1 MLLNRLQPFWDF
13 MASPPFVP
21 QAYWDAVSNEQ
32 RIKYLFARLYRLCE
46 YANEL
51 SKNQDE
57 LTTAIEQMRAELDA
71 KLKELD
77 EKFAALEDA
86 LTKNLEEELLALEQ
100 RLKNLINDLAV
111 AQGWDVE
118 SGQATSAKDEARIL
132 RSELYNSSTVDELK
146 KNFKTV
152 RELKITF
159 IPGEMA
165 DDGVHYMLIPPRV
178 DMLSTRANSVINIW
192 NWWKKNNADFN
203 NQPTPKQ
210 TFEAAAQLS
219 DFYTFSLEHPYKYE
233 YTWAN
238 RHDK

>member
-1 MLLNRLQPFWDF
+1 MLLKRLQPFWDF

-57 LTTAIEQMRAELDA
+57 LTTAIEQMRAELDN
-71 KLKELD
+71 KLEELD
-77 EKFAALEDA
+77 EKFAALEEA
-86 LTKNLEEELLALEQ
+86 LAKNLEEELLTLEQ
-100 RLKNLINDLAV
+100 RLRNLINDLQV

-118 SGQATSAKDEARIL
+118 LGQATSAKDAARIL

-146 KNFKTV
+146 KNFTTV
-152 RELKITF
+152 AELKIATV
-159 IPGEMA
+159 PGK
-165 DDGVHYMLIPPRV
+165 MLEDNIHHEVIKLRV
-178 DMLSTRANSVINIW
+178 DMLSTRANSVISYW
-192 NWWKKNNADFN
+192 NWVKAN
-203 NQPTPKQ
+203 PTSEPEDIFKM
-210 TFEAAAQLS
+210 AAQLT
-219 DFYTFSLEHPYKYE
+219 DFYTFNLDHPYNYE